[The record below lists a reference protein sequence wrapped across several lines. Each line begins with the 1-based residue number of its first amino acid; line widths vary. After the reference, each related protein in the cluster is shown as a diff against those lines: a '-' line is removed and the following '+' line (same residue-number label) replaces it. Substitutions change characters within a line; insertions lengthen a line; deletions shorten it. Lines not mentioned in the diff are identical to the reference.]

1 MSTEVE
7 IEEGDSVKWVSY
19 EDKKYRGTALKDR
32 GKKFL
37 VQVTHIE
44 KQKTFRYVEVAIEK
58 LKKQ

>member
-1 MSTEVE
+1 MLVE
-7 IEEGDSVKWVSY
+7 KVKEGDSVKWVSF
-19 EDKKYRGTALKDR
+19 ENKNYRGTALKNR

-44 KQKTFRYVEVAIEK
+44 KQKTFRCVEVATEK